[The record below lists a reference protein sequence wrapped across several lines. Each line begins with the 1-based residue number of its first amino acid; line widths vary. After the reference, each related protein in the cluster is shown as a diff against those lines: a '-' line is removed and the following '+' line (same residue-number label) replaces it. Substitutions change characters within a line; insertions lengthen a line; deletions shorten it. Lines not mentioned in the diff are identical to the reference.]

1 MPTPN
6 GGLGAAPRRLD
17 QVGWRHA
24 RIAAHWWRAPGAP
37 RPHPPALGGRLAGN
51 LGRMLGGGLG
61 EAPAATASEFSWP
74 AILLVGEWASAQ
86 APRVWRLGLGGEGS
100 WEQIE
105 AVM

>member
-1 MPTPN
+1 MRRI
-6 GGLGAAPRRLD
+6 GGECRELPECHPLALSGQLTGTGD
-17 QVGWRHA
+17 GLA
-24 RIAAHWWRAPGAP
+24 RV
-37 RPHPPALGGRLAGN
+37 
-51 LGRMLGGGLG
+51 LGGGLG

-86 APRVWRLGLGGEGS
+86 APRVWRLGLGWEGS